1 MSNQK
6 LGILAVIAAVMVLW
20 AVVQANL
27 SSGRR
32 AQPSG
37 PAYLIQGMDQ
47 ASIDSITVGEG
58 DDMVRI
64 ERKENQF
71 VVVNEGGYAA
81 DMKQIND
88 LISKSLD
95 IKTSEL
101 YTDNPKNHEELK
113 VTEEEASHVVKFFK
127 SDGSLLAGV
136 VIGQSRETGQGTYVR
151 LSSSDNVYVA
161 QETPWFRSGALDY
174 VNQEIVAAKR
184 EDVNNVTVRTPG
196 GSYTLQSKSEGN
208 DAVMIDLPPDRKL
221 KESDAKSV
229 LTSLTSLRFD
239 DVNKP
244 ADLPGLTFDHEYICR
259 LDDSTEY
266 RLKLAKKEEKT
277 YLQCSAEYTDKTPVT
292 IQPNK
297 VDSPEELKAKEAR
310 LLAQEGAQK
319 FTLRHKG
326 WVYEIPDWKAKYLTM
341 NVSDLFEEEEEE
353 EPAED
358 TTAEPTEPVEISQPV
373 EPNQPA

>member
-6 LGILAVIAAVMVLW
+6 LGILAVVAAVMVLW

-32 AQPSG
+32 AQSSG
-37 PAYLIQGMDQ
+37 PAYLIQGMDP
-47 ASIDSITVGEG
+47 ASIASITVGEG

-81 DMKQIND
+81 DTKQIND

-113 VTEEEASHVVKFFK
+113 VTEKDASHVVKFFK

-136 VIGQSRETGQGTYVR
+136 VIGESRQTGQGTYVR
-151 LSSSDNVYVA
+151 LTSSDNVYVA
-161 QETPWFRSGALDY
+161 QETPWFRSRALDY

-184 EDVNNVTVRTPG
+184 EDVNSVTVRTPE
-196 GSYTLQSKSEGN
+196 GSYTLQSKSDGS

-221 KESDAKSV
+221 KESDARSV
-229 LTSLTSLRFD
+229 LTALTSLRFD

-244 ADLPGLTFDHEYICR
+244 AELEGLTFDHEYVCR
-259 LDDSTEY
+259 LDNSTEY
-266 RLKLAKKEEKT
+266 RLKLAKKGEKT

-297 VDSPEELKAKEAR
+297 VDSPEELKQKEAK

-319 FTLRHKG
+319 FTLRHKS
-326 WVYEIPDWKAKYLTM
+326 WVYEIPEWKAKYLTM
-341 NVSDLFEEEEEE
+341 SPSDLFEEKA
-353 EPAED
+353 EPAEEKAE
-358 TTAEPTEPVEISQPV
+358 TAEPVENAQPA